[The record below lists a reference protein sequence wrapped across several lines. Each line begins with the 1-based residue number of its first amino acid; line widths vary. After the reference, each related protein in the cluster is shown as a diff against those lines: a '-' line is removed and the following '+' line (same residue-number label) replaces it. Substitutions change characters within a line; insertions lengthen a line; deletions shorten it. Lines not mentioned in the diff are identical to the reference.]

1 MRCCSLAL
9 DGAGLSTG
17 TGRYV
22 IADVRCCVV
31 PAIRPPEDEPAPIVC
46 TTTTGIAINMPLAE
60 AGTAFRRR
68 IIDRNISRE
77 DIKAEGDVIAGIE
90 VTRPDA
96 SDDSQ
101 GLER

>member
-1 MRCCSLAL
+1 
-9 DGAGLSTG
+9 
-17 TGRYV
+17 
-22 IADVRCCVV
+22 
-31 PAIRPPEDEPAPIVC
+31 
-46 TTTTGIAINMPLAE
+46 MPLAE

-68 IIDRNISRE
+68 IIDLNISRE
-77 DIKAEGDVIAGIE
+77 DIKAEGDVIAGIV